1 MSLLFGKNL
10 TGMVRERKDTDQKN
24 TSCLNNRTLT
34 LTNEREGQFRKRGSL
49 TPSESYPGSGNSSL
63 GFKVLTSPLAIRGSF
78 QDLTEGQGRQAEP
91 HQTGGDGV
99 QQGYLLSANSDKAQT

>member
-1 MSLLFGKNL
+1 
-10 TGMVRERKDTDQKN
+10 MVRERKDTDQKN

-49 TPSESYPGSGNSSL
+49 TPSEGYPGSGDSSL

-78 QDLTEGQGRQAEP
+78 QNLTEGQGRQAEP

-99 QQGYLLSANSDKAQT
+99 QQGYLLSANSDKAPT